1 MFGESWKNL
10 AAFRLQNIA
19 WLSPNTSAAG
29 ILERCMILPPT
40 VLTVALPTLLAFNGL
55 LGRTAFAADEARLL
69 DLDGRAANPFKCKAK
84 LIAFIFV
91 RTDCPISNSYAP
103 EIRRLDER
111 FAKDGAA
118 FWLVYPSEDELP
130 AAIRRHLSEF
140 SFPCGALRDP
150 RHVFAQRSKVQ
161 VTPEAAIFRP
171 DGTLVYSGRID
182 DRYADFG
189 KAKPEATRHELA
201 EALALAL
208 EGKLAPP
215 AAGPAIGCFI
225 EDVK

>member
-1 MFGESWKNL
+1 
-10 AAFRLQNIA
+10 
-19 WLSPNTSAAG
+19 
-29 ILERCMILPPT
+29 MILPPT

-55 LGRTAFAADEARLL
+55 LGRTNFAADEAGLL
-69 DLDGRAANPFKCKAK
+69 DLDGRAANPLNCDSK
-84 LIAFIFV
+84 LVAFFFV
-91 RTDCPISNSYAP
+91 RTDCPISNSYIPA
-103 EIRRLDER
+103 IRRLHEQ
-111 FAKDGAA
+111 FAKDGVA

-140 SFPCGALRDP
+140 NCPFGALRDP
-150 RHVFAQRSKVQ
+150 RHVLTQRSRVQ
-161 VTPEAAIFRP
+161 VTPEAAVFRP

-189 KAKPEATRHELA
+189 KAKPEAARHELA

-208 EGKLAPP
+208 EGKSAPP

>member
-1 MFGESWKNL
+1 MFGESWENL

-19 WLSPNTSAAG
+19 WLSPNRSTPR

-55 LGRTAFAADEARLL
+55 LGRTHFAADEARLL
-69 DLDGRAANPFKCKAK
+69 DLDGRVVNPFNCDAK
-84 LIAFIFV
+84 LVAFIFV

-103 EIRRLDER
+103 EIQRLHER
-111 FAKDGAA
+111 FAKDGVA

-171 DGTLVYSGRID
+171 DGTLGSMVQNGSGVQTYWYPDGMIRWRLELKD
-182 DRYADFG
+182 YKRV
-189 KAKPEATRHELA
+189 RHQMWNLS
-201 EALALAL
+201 
-208 EGKLAPP
+208 GKL
-215 AAGPAIGCFI
+215 ISEQTYRTI
-225 EDVK
+225 R